1 MSSEENRVQASGLD
15 VMSAYK
21 RIEVEVLPNRVVRA
35 AAHVKILHI
44 QVARLFCNGIQD
56 ATHSANAQGLVMD
69 LNTLGQATLPAGLY
83 AIRQLKGLTVERIA
97 LVGGNSFMRLFA
109 RIVLTLGRFGSFAFF
124 ENEPEAIAWAGE
136 VSN

>member
-1 MSSEENRVQASGLD
+1 MSSEENRVLASGLG
-15 VMSAYK
+15 VLSADK

-35 AAHVKILHI
+35 AAHVKILH
-44 QVARLFCNGIQD
+44 IQD

-124 ENEPEAIAWAGE
+124 ESEPEAIVWAGE